1 MRIHEVAP
9 PGREKQVKKLKKKFD
24 DPSAAYAIAWAQHN
38 KHGKPK
44 KETKYANVPGRE
56 YDADDRAEAK
66 LWSLQDRKS
75 ALLKKL
81 DRVADEGGKVN
92 INDPVYKELQA
103 VKKAIGNLKKQG
115 IGEDRIPTDMPGMV
129 GDSAWYKKTGQLVRI
144 VDYTQDGKD
153 GIYTISFGDGRGE
166 MDVLVHDLEFIDD
179 TTYQDLPDY
188 GDTENDL
195 DFESVD
201 PIRSDRGA
209 KEELAKEIY
218 YNGSSAKHYQ
228 EIYPTWEDFMNSED
242 FEEENMRLWNK
253 FGEGK
258 VNERMPAS
266 IIKHKEKLAHMTD
279 KELADRFKDFD
290 ETRLRQMAWRHGYG
304 KMSSYYWDRVQA
316 GKNESVTNEDQTT
329 AEVKAILDKHG
340 IKSTYDIEYG
350 SDAFSDLFDYF
361 SSDPDE
367 MPYGVQKART
377 GMPDEWIANRLI
389 DLGLLKEAPFQKK
402 RFTNRPSGSLG
413 ALGTR
418 KRAFSRT
425 SKALNTLGSLVGM
438 RSAQGRL
445 NTGAEAN
452 QIQKDWDA
460 YTSGDHARDVEK
472 DFRGYLSSIGGNGS
486 PQVSSKWFQK
496 NHKITFANPDKTFNP
511 DGTIR
516 DKNTIFN
523 TIKKQ
528 SLNSANIATWF
539 QKNHKMTLDQNDIN
553 DLLANPEDAILS
565 LVQRRD
571 AGELGPKAQADQT
584 TGEPNKTANTPQ
596 GNDQTDPTLAQIK
609 KLNPDAT
616 QKTVKALDKLKPDQ
630 TGKRQPL
637 TPPEEA
643 ELAPILQK
651 IGSALTD
658 PAKRAKLVNMMA
670 SSKYS
675 DFKDFTSILS
685 ESISRE
691 ELAKLDYLA
700 RQGLVPSSKVSR
712 FKTAM
717 RTLAKGKDL
726 SITYK
731 NDVVDVV
738 IKLAGIIT
746 KPGVMQMV
754 RRGLNKKSSK
764 GKK

>member
-1 MRIHEVAP
+1 MRIQEVAP

-115 IGEDRIPTDMPGMV
+115 IGEDRIPNDMPGMV

-389 DLGLLKEAPFQKK
+389 DLGLLNEAPFRK
-402 RFTNRPSGSLG
+402 RFATKSKNPFSG
-413 ALGTR
+413 TQ
-418 KRAFSRT
+418 
-425 SKALNTLGSLVGM
+425 KALNTLGSMFGS
-438 RSAQGRL
+438 RKAQGRL
-445 NTGAEAN
+445 NTGVEAN
-452 QIQKDWDA
+452 KISKDWEN
-460 YTSGDHARDVEK
+460 YTSGDTARQINK
-472 DFRGYLSSIGGNGS
+472 NFNGFLGSIGGSGNPETS
-486 PQVSSKWFQK
+486 AKWFQK
-496 NHKITFANPDKTFNP
+496 NHKITIPPADYQKTFNQ
-511 DGTIR
+511 DGTPRER
-516 DKNTIFN
+516 DTVFN
-523 TIKKQ
+523 IIKKS
-528 SLNSANIATWF
+528 SLDSESIQTWF
-539 QKNHKMTLDQNDIN
+539 KNNHGMVLTQPDVNQ
-553 DLLANPEDAILS
+553 LLANPKTAIIDF
-565 LVQRRD
+565 VKRKE
-571 AGELGPKAQADQT
+571 AGQMGPKADATKPETKPDAQGDLFTGDDQA
-584 TGEPNKTANTPQ
+584 
-596 GNDQTDPTLAQIK
+596 DPTLAQIK
-609 KLNPDAT
+609 KLNPDAS
-616 QKTVKALDKLKPDQ
+616 QKSVKALDKLKPDAQ
-630 TGKRQPL
+630 GKMAPL
-637 TPPEEA
+637 NPEEEK

-658 PAKRAKLVNMMA
+658 PAKRAKLVNMMT
-670 SSKYS
+670 SGKYS

-691 ELAKLDYLA
+691 ELSKLDYLA

-754 RRGLNKKSSK
+754 RRGLNKSK